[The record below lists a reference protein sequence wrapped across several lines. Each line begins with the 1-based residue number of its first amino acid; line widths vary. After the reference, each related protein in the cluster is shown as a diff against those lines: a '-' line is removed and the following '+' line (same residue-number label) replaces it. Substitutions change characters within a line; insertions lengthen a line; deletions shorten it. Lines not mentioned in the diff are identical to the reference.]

1 MVVRE
6 LAMFDSSCNSSVACL
21 LGEVFFL
28 SLTVSTCMRNLES
41 IQFLVNVNLRQPL
54 QFTSNHRSTRIN
66 SVRFTSLTHYAS
78 GFTF

>member
-41 IQFLVNVNLRQPL
+41 IQFLVNVIDDHPL
-54 QFTSNHRSTRIN
+54 SATCGNPCN
-66 SVRFTSLTHYAS
+66 SLPIIEARELTQ
-78 GFTF
+78 